1 MHGNFNLSFV
11 RKRERERVITQK
23 LFLFHVQLDLQKVV
37 PEDDDDEKMFW
48 QFYPQFLA
56 SSERRQ
62 QLGTEAPCKASPPQN
77 WVTLVTG
84 GSIIFKMA
92 NLGRLLFSSFLSCAN
107 NFYFKLKFCSL
118 SSFNSMA
125 AKSMSWKKQHFLGWR
140 ESVN

>member
-1 MHGNFNLSFV
+1 MHGNFNLSYV
-11 RKRERERVITQK
+11 RKRERERERERVITQK

-62 QLGTEAPCKASPPQN
+62 QLGTEAPCKDSPPQN

-107 NFYFKLKFCSL
+107 IFYFKLKFVASPPHFDGGIINFL
-118 SSFNSMA
+118 
-125 AKSMSWKKQHFLGWR
+125 KKKHF
-140 ESVN
+140 

>member
-37 PEDDDDEKMFW
+37 PEDNDDEKMFW

-118 SSFNSMA
+118 SSTLRWRHHQFLE
-125 AKSMSWKKQHFLGWR
+125 KKAFLMKR
-140 ESVN
+140 KCKLK